1 VRKLVILFFLVL
13 TNLSL
18 VGQTPPYIHFRGGE
32 DIPSSETYHVIQD
45 RQGYIWIATA
55 NGVSRFDGYE
65 FRNFSVKDG
74 LPDNVIHELYE
85 DYKGRIWFISL
96 SGLLSYYYNGKIYPY
111 KYNYLMQNI
120 FTGGRGA
127 VKLSF
132 RVSKNDDV
140 SISVTGRGAFS
151 ISATGKMEIL
161 YKKNLESI
169 VLDFSDGSHNGI
181 ITSNSAKVLHGEAFF
196 FSNNQYTY
204 NTILPINYFI
214 HCFAVSDNQNNVL
227 FSVDFKLFSKT
238 NRISMIETSS
248 KPIIWMSV
256 DRTGLVWISKYNG
269 GLTCYKSLDISKP
282 PLLKLFDGLSI
293 TSVMEDREGGYWFTT
308 YANGVFYVSNI
319 YNRTYF
325 WRPEQVINGQI
336 QTFCATKY
344 GIWVGFNSRNLV
356 LIHNSGIVQNVNTN
370 FLFKNDIEINKLYWD
385 SNRQKLW
392 LLSNV
397 NLYSSLGREFVRH
410 SYSNRTLGIPQG
422 IGARCAA
429 IEDNEVW
436 IGTKSGLIQYD
447 GHKVSYDSN
456 ISGDFRGTVSSI
468 AIENNG
474 TKWMGC
480 SDGLWKY
487 EQGKYEWLGLT
498 NPILRS
504 RIGVVVFNPVDSS
517 LWIGTDG
524 GGIVVLNKG
533 VTSVINQSAGLTS
546 DMITSIIMSNDQVWV
561 GTSYG
566 INQISIVPDI
576 SGKYIV
582 GSFDKSVGIVSN
594 EIVGLQATDSTLII
608 GTREGLMI
616 YPLVNPTKQAR
627 PCVYITGFAVNG
639 EDTVVKGGA
648 TFSYLENHITIN
660 FAGLTFKTL
669 RKTLF
674 RYKLH
679 KDDTGFSYTRIPAVT
694 LPALSPG
701 SYNFEVWAQ
710 NAYGQWSDQPA
721 IVNFVINP
729 PFWDTPWFMFL
740 VSTLFIVIVSTIFA
754 IRYRTLRNQTDLSRR
769 LDGWKQQALLQ
780 QMNPHFIFN
789 TLNSIQLFILQND
802 TLSSHRYLSKFAKLM
817 RLTLDNSQNF
827 TVRLADELETI
838 SLYLELEELRADGKF
853 TFEIQPPEDRL
864 LEARIPSLIIQPF
877 VENAIWHG
885 VLPKL
890 TKGKIKLQ
898 FWQKGDNL
906 ICTIEDDG
914 IGRKAAEKYA
924 ATRIHKSLG
933 SKITV
938 QRLQLLRSLHSQQL
952 GIIYKDLED
961 EDGNP
966 RGTLVELTIPI
977 VSGKMQLD

>member
-1 VRKLVILFFLVL
+1 MRKLVILFFLVL
-13 TNLSL
+13 SNFSL

-45 RQGYIWIATA
+45 RLGYIWIATA

-65 FRNFSVKDG
+65 FKNFSVKDG

-85 DYKGRIWFISL
+85 DYKGRIWFISF

-111 KYNYLMQNI
+111 KYNYLMQKI

-140 SISVTGRGAFS
+140 SISVTRKGAFS
-151 ISATGKMEIL
+151 ISAAGKIEIL
-161 YKKNLESI
+161 YKKNLDNI

-181 ITSNSAKVLHGEAFF
+181 ITSNSAKILHGEAFF
-196 FSNNQYTY
+196 FSNNQCTY

-214 HCFAVSDNQNNVL
+214 HCFAVSDDQNNVL
-227 FSVDFKLFSKT
+227 FSVDFNLFSKT
-238 NRISMIETSS
+238 NRISLIEKSS

-256 DRTGLVWISKYNG
+256 DRSGLVWISKYNG
-269 GLTCYKSLDISKP
+269 GVTCYKSLDISKP

-293 TSVMEDREGGYWFTT
+293 TSVMEDKEGGYWFTT
-308 YANGVFYVSNI
+308 YANGLFYVSNI

-325 WRPEQVINGQI
+325 WRLKQVINGQI
-336 QTFCATKY
+336 QTFCVTKN
-344 GIWVGFNSRNLV
+344 GIWVGFNSRKLV
-356 LIHNSGIVQNVNTN
+356 LIHNSGDIQDINTS
-370 FLFKNDIEINKLYWD
+370 FLFKNDIEINKLYCD

-397 NLYSSLGREFVRH
+397 NLYSSLGGEFVRH
-410 SYSNRTLGIPQG
+410 SYSNSTFGISEG

-429 IEDNEVW
+429 IEDNKLW
-436 IGTKSGLIQYD
+436 LGTKSGLIQYD
-447 GHKVSYDSN
+447 GRKVSYDSN
-456 ISGDFRGTVSSI
+456 ISGDFRGLVSSI

-498 NPILRS
+498 NPLLRT
-504 RIGVVVFNPVDSS
+504 RITEVVFNPVDSS
-517 LWIGTDG
+517 IWIATRGEG
-524 GGIVVLNKG
+524 VVVLNKG
-533 VTSVINQSAGLTS
+533 VTSVINQSDGLTS
-546 DMITSIIMSNDQVWV
+546 DVVTSIAMSNDKVWV
-561 GTSYG
+561 GTSAG

-594 EIVGLQATDSTLII
+594 EIVGLHATDSTLII

-616 YPLVNPTKQAR
+616 YPLENPIKQVR
-627 PCVYITGFAVNG
+627 PRVYITGFTVNG

-648 TFSYLENHITIN
+648 TFSYLQNHITIN

-679 KDDTGFSYTRIPAVT
+679 IDDPGFSYTRIPSVT

-729 PFWDTPWFMFL
+729 PFWDTPWFIFL
-740 VSTLFIVIVSTIFA
+740 VSTLLIVIVSTIFA
-754 IRYRTLRNQTDLSRR
+754 IRYRTLRSQTDLSRR

-802 TLSSHRYLSKFAKLM
+802 TLSSHRYLSKFGKLM

-853 TFEIQPPEDRL
+853 AFEIQPPEDRL

-898 FWQKGDNL
+898 FWQKGDSL

-914 IGRKAAEKYA
+914 IGRKAAENYA
-924 ATRIHKSLG
+924 ANRIHKSLG

-977 VSGKMQLD
+977 VSDKMQLD